1 VADNVICLEVVHQT
15 RDAEH
20 LGNMVDAAND
30 QLRRTLFRKLEEV
43 QEVNLLDAS
52 LQTCINAIQASTAI
66 KSLIAETYPDVQNRF
81 AELSLELGRPVT
93 NEDAVQVARRLH
105 PECFEVR
112 LR

>member
-1 VADNVICLEVVHQT
+1 VADNVISLEVVHQT

-20 LGNMVDAAND
+20 LGNLVDHASE

-52 LQTCINAIQASTAI
+52 LQTCINAIQASAAI
-66 KSLIAETYPDVQNRF
+66 KALIAETYPDVQNRL
-81 AELSLELGRPVT
+81 AELSLELGGPVA
-93 NEDAVQVARRLH
+93 NEDAVLVARRLH